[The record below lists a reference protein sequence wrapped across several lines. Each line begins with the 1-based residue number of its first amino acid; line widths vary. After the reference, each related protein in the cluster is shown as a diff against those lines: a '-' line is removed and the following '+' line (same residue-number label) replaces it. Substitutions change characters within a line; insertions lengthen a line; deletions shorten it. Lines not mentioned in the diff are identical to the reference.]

1 VNDVPFG
8 FGKSAGSGNGDE
20 PPSGGGP
27 TGPGGAGGLGD
38 FGNFGFGTGEPG
50 GISDALH
57 RFADLLSWQGG
68 PVNWDLAKDVA
79 RQAAAG
85 DDPSVGTAERAA
97 VDDAMR
103 LAELWLDASTGF
115 PSATSRARAWSRAE
129 WIEATLPIWAKLVEP
144 VATKVVESFGGGVS
158 GGPGGAGGLGALG
171 ALGGLLGLPGG
182 DTADGGDG
190 SAELPAEFQQM
201 AGPFLSMLR
210 QMGGVMFGSQ
220 VGQALGTLARE
231 VTSSTDVGLPLAGI
245 GRAALVPAGIAAF
258 GEGLGIPIEEVRL
271 FVALREA
278 AHHRLFAAVPWLQG
292 RLFAA
297 IEDYAQGITVDTSA
311 MQEALGT
318 IDPTNP
324 EALQAA
330 LAGGLFEPQA
340 TPGQQA
346 TLGRLETLLALVEG
360 WVDAVVADAARDR
373 LTAADALRETFRR
386 RRATGGPAEQTF
398 STLVG
403 LELRPRRMREAA
415 QLWQLLRH
423 ERGADGRDALW
434 EHPDLLPT
442 TRDLDD
448 PQAFVDHRD
457 AEFDMGSFEA
467 DLSHDGPDPGT
478 GERPD
483 TDEGP
488 ATPQA

>member
-8 FGKSAGSGNGDE
+8 FGKSAGSGSGGNGDE
-20 PPSGGGP
+20 PPSSGGP
-27 TGPGGAGGLGD
+27 SGPGDFGGAGGFGGPGGLG
-38 FGNFGFGTGEPG
+38 GFGFGAGDSG
-50 GISDALH
+50 GIGDALH

-85 DDPSVGTAERAA
+85 DDPSVGTADRAA

-115 PSATSRARAWSRAE
+115 PSATSRASAWSRAE
-129 WIEATLPIWAKLVEP
+129 WIEATLPVWAKLVEP
-144 VATKVVESFGGGVS
+144 VAAKVVESFGGAA
-158 GGPGGAGGLGALG
+158 GGGLGGAGGLGALG
-171 ALGGLLGLPGG
+171 SLLGLPAT
-182 DTADGGDG
+182 DSDGPDG
-190 SAELPAEFQQM
+190 PDSAELPAQFQQL
-201 AGPFLSMLR
+201 AGPFMSMLR

-245 GRAALVPAGIAAF
+245 GKAALVPAGIAAF
-258 GEGLGIPIEEVRL
+258 GEGLGVPIEEVRL

-278 AHHRLFAAVPWLQG
+278 AHHRLFSAVPWLQG

-297 IEDYAQGITVDTSA
+297 IEDYARGVSVDTSA
-311 MQEALGT
+311 MQEALGS

-324 EALQAA
+324 EALQEA
-330 LAGGLFEPQA
+330 LTGGLFEPQT

-346 TLGRLETLLALVEG
+346 TLSRLETLLALVEG
-360 WVDAVVADAARDR
+360 WVDAIVADAARDR

-398 STLVG
+398 GTLVG

-423 ERGADGRDALW
+423 ARGAGGRDALW

-442 TRDLDD
+442 AEDLDD
-448 PQAFVDHRD
+448 PQAFVDRRD
-457 AEFDMGSFEA
+457 ADFDMGSFE
-467 DLSHDGPDPGT
+467 DGGT
-478 GERPD
+478 GGGAEP
-483 TDEGP
+483 T
-488 ATPQA
+488 Q

>member
-8 FGKSAGSGNGDE
+8 FGKSAGSGGEGGSGDG
-20 PPSGGGP
+20 PPSGG
-27 TGPGGAGGLGD
+27 PGGFD
-38 FGNFGFGTGEPG
+38 FGAFGFGGGDSG

-79 RQAAAG
+79 RQGAAG
-85 DDPSVGTAERAA
+85 DDPSIGTSDRAA

-103 LAELWLDASTGF
+103 LAELWLDASTSF
-115 PSATSRARAWSRAE
+115 PSATSRAVAWSRAE
-129 WIEATLPIWAKLVEP
+129 WIEATLPVWARLVEP
-144 VATKVVESFGGGVS
+144 VAAKVVESFGGDMSS
-158 GGPGGAGGLGALG
+158 GGGLG
-171 ALGGLLGLPGG
+171 ALGGLLGLAGG
-182 DTADGGDG
+182 EADGD
-190 SAELPAEFQQM
+190 AELPAQFQQM
-201 AGPFLSMLR
+201 AGPFLSMMR

-245 GRAALVPAGIAAF
+245 GHAALVPAGIAEF
-258 GEGLGIPIEEVRL
+258 GAGLGVPIDEVRL

-297 IEDYAQGITVDTSA
+297 IEDYARGITVDTSA
-311 MQEALGT
+311 MQEALGS

-324 EALQAA
+324 EALQSA
-330 LAGGLFEPQA
+330 LAGGLFEPKA

-346 TLGRLETLLALVEG
+346 ALGRLETLLALVEG
-360 WVDAVVADAARDR
+360 WVDQVVADAAQDR
-373 LTAADALRETFRR
+373 LSAAEALRETFRR

-398 STLVG
+398 GTLVG

-415 QLWQLLRH
+415 QLWQLLSQ
-423 ERGADGRDALW
+423 ERGAQGRDALW

-442 TRDLDD
+442 TADLDD

-457 AEFDMGSFEA
+457 IEFDIGSFET
-467 DLSHDGPDPGT
+467 GGT
-478 GERPD
+478 GGPNPD
-483 TDEGP
+483 ADPEATD
-488 ATPQA
+488 TPSS